1 MVTDPQARHYCQRYC
16 NQTIAWLGSDSAE
29 LYQQNLRRRRG
40 DLESSGWI
48 DRRINYSFNSEGF
61 RCAEFDDS
69 PNIVT
74 LGCSHTQGVGIDL
87 EDVWAWRVA
96 QQLGLRL
103 SNLGVGGTSTDTA
116 FRLGSYW
123 IPRLRPR
130 VVALLAPNKY
140 RTELFVGEHEL
151 IDLLPGQTKRQ
162 DWLNQWYQ
170 NWVYNE
176 INSDH
181 NQQKNILA
189 LHKIC
194 DDLGI
199 RFVWLDFGQI
209 DLSTCMNTPRARDL
223 AHCGPVS
230 QCYIADLFL
239 AQIA

>member
-1 MVTDPQARHYCQRYC
+1 M
-16 NQTIAWLGSDSAE
+16 DSAE
-29 LYQQNLRRRRG
+29 LYQQNLRDRRG
-40 DLESSGWI
+40 DLERSGWI

-87 EDVWAWRVA
+87 EDVWGWRVA

-103 SNLGVGGTSTDTA
+103 SNLGMGGTSSNTA

-130 VVALLAPNKY
+130 VVALLAPHKY
-140 RTELFVGEHEL
+140 RTELFVAEHEL
-151 IDLLPGQTKRQ
+151 IDLLPKQTKSYA
-162 DWLNQWYQ
+162 WLDQWYQ
-170 NWVYNE
+170 HWVYNE
-176 INSDH
+176 INPDL

-199 RFVWLDFGQI
+199 RFVCLDFGRL
-209 DLSTCMNTPRARDL
+209 DLGRYKKISQARDL
-223 AHCGPVS
+223 VHHGSSAQAH
-230 QCYIADLFL
+230 IADLFL